1 VTFLRWL
8 SIKSFR
14 GEPAD
19 STDPASINAR
29 PKKRRRTAVVPD
41 AGYKK
46 EFDVPPPRVSQRPP
60 KSTKSKPFK
69 SMIAE
74 WWLDS
79 HPEVKPLEGGEWLV
93 DFCNRLKD
101 DELHSTDR
109 GYLKELIEW
118 HEKKARGDSES
129 DVGEWDDMV
138 DSQGAGEGA
147 GGGEGAMGSG
157 SGGAG
162 VSGNEEVVRSRS
174 GGGGTGG
181 GERAAAAGPLEGPSS
196 RIA

>member
-1 VTFLRWL
+1 V
-8 SIKSFR
+8 
-14 GEPAD
+14 A
-19 STDPASINAR
+19 
-29 PKKRRRTAVVPD
+29 PD

-46 EFDVPPPRVSQRPP
+46 DFDVPPPRVSQRLP
-60 KSTKSKPFK
+60 KSTKSKPFR
-69 SMIAE
+69 SMIAG

-118 HEKKARGDSES
+118 HEKKSRGDSES

-138 DSQGAGEGA
+138 EGQDVEAGR
-147 GGGEGAMGSG
+147 GGGEGTTGSG

-162 VSGNEEVVRSRS
+162 LGGIEEAV
-174 GGGGTGG
+174 
-181 GERAAAAGPLEGPSS
+181 
-196 RIA
+196 